1 MGLPVGVVALAQV
14 LHLAAA
20 GDEAVPGDRVAGKVA
35 AVAFNGIIAEEFRIE
50 NFRGVLLQDQAPT
63 WECKNREPTGDA
75 FVEIV

>member
-14 LHLAAA
+14 LHSAAA

-35 AVAFNGIIAEEFRIE
+35 AVAFDGMIAEEFRIE
-50 NFRGVLLQDQAPT
+50 NFRGVLLHDQAPT

-75 FVEIV
+75 FVELV